1 MLRPAPYLSQKSGF
15 EDIAI
20 DHRHGRA
27 FCLIEAM
34 EDFDGFLRG
43 FVAEYDRAGRLL
55 RCTRLHTRLRC
66 ECCGAGG
73 ARSIGPARR
82 DGSVGAAPK
91 TVPWAAIG
99 RASHHHSG
107 ENRGWTC

>member
-43 FVAEYDRAGRLL
+43 LQARVVAGRVMTSADLE
-55 RCTRLHTRLRC
+55 RLRR
-66 ECCGAGG
+66 ELRDFDPIDFISDEMRAV
-73 ARSIGPARR
+73 IEDEWPELVHKLPPAKPR
-82 DGSVGAAPK
+82 
-91 TVPWAAIG
+91 
-99 RASHHHSG
+99 
-107 ENRGWTC
+107 